1 MHAATQ
7 HQHEQNQQTLVEFPT
22 NLSAVYERIDRFDPE
37 LYARTRNFVK
47 GGVSYLSPYL
57 SRGFIT
63 VPQVVKRLKD
73 RGIGLEQAEKFIQ
86 ELAWREFYT
95 RTWFQKGDGIFED
108 IRHPQEGIERFGI
121 PRAVLESNTGVKA
134 LDTHLASFSVKGYLH
149 NHLRMYLAATICNV
163 AKYHWL
169 EPAQWMYYHLLDGDL
184 ASNALSWQW
193 CAGTFSNKLYYANQ
207 ENINRYTG
215 SQQRGTFL
223 DFDYEDLPT
232 QPVPDHLRRS
242 VEASLPFTPPNTM
255 PLELIDGIP
264 TFIYTHYTLDPTFH
278 EGEEGNRIL
287 VLEPSHFAKHPMSPK
302 TIDFILSL
310 AENIAGIQVFYGAY
324 ADLNLKGIFR
334 DHPVNAHFHGI
345 REEHPS
351 LAPGLQG
358 EFNSFFSFW
367 NKLSKQLR

>member
-1 MHAATQ
+1 
-7 HQHEQNQQTLVEFPT
+7 VEFPT
-22 NLSAVYERIDRFDPE
+22 TLDAVYERIDQFDVAK
-37 LYARTRNFVK
+37 YARSRNFIS

-63 VPQVVKRLKD
+63 VPQVVKRLKE
-73 RGIGLEQAEKFIQ
+73 RGICLEQAEKFIQ

-95 RTWFQKGDGIFED
+95 RTWFQKGDEIFED

-121 PRAVLESNTGVKA
+121 PKAVLQSSTGIQA
-134 LDTHLASFSVKGYLH
+134 LDSALVNFPTTGYLH

-215 SQQRGTFL
+215 SQQTGTFL
-223 DFDYEDLPT
+223 DVDYEDLPS
-232 QPVPDHLRRS
+232 QLVPEHLCRS
-242 VEASLPFTPPNTM
+242 VEAALVFTPPVTK
-255 PLELIDGIP
+255 PLDLQAGIP

-278 EGEEGNRIL
+278 EGEAGNRIL
-287 VLEPSHFAKHPMSPK
+287 VLEPSHFAKHPMALK
-302 TIDFILSL
+302 TMQFIYDL
-310 AENIAGIQVFYGAY
+310 AANIPGLQIYYGEY
-324 ADLNLKGIFR
+324 ASLNLKGVFR
-334 DHPVNAHFHGI
+334 DHPINAHFQGT
-345 REEHPS
+345 REVHPT

-367 NKLSKQLR
+367 NKLSKQLS

>member
-1 MHAATQ
+1 MKFSTKREEIYAQ
-7 HQHEQNQQTLVEFPT
+7 
-22 NLSAVYERIDRFDPE
+22 IDRFDVE
-37 LYARTRNFVK
+37 HYARSRNFIT

-121 PRAVLESNTGVKA
+121 PRAVLSSKTGIQA
-134 LDTHLASFSVKGYLH
+134 LDMYLATFSETGYLH

-184 ASNALSWQW
+184 ASNSLSWQW

-215 SQQRGTFL
+215 SKQRGTFL
-223 DFDYEDLPT
+223 DFEYEELPL
-232 QPVPDHLRRS
+232 QSPPEHLRSS
-242 VEASLPFTPPNTM
+242 VEAALPFTPPNTK

-264 TFIYTHYTLDPTFH
+264 TYVYTHYTMDPTFH
-278 EGEEGNRIL
+278 EGEAGNRIL

-302 TIDFILSL
+302 TIQFILDL
-310 AENIAGIQVFYGAY
+310 AENIPGIQVYYGEY
-324 ADLNLKGIFR
+324 SDLKVHGIFR
-334 DHPVNAHFHGI
+334 DHPINTHFQGV
-345 REEHPS
+345 REAHPS

>member
-1 MHAATQ
+1 
-7 HQHEQNQQTLVEFPT
+7 VEFPT
-22 NLSAVYERIDRFDPE
+22 NLAAVYERIDQFDPE
-37 LYARTRNFVK
+37 NYARSRNFIT

-63 VPQVVKRLKD
+63 VHQVVKRLKD

-95 RTWFQKGDGIFED
+95 RTWFQKGDAIFED

-121 PRAVLESNTGVKA
+121 PKAVLESTTGIQA
-134 LDTHLASFSVKGYLH
+134 LDLALKNFPTTGYLH

-223 DFDYEDLPT
+223 DFEYEDLPL
-232 QPVPDHLRRS
+232 QPVPDHLSRS
-242 VEASLPFTPPNTM
+242 VEAELVFTLPVTK
-255 PLELIDGIP
+255 PLAIKPDVP
-264 TFIYTHYTLDPTFH
+264 TYIYTHYTLDPTFH
-278 EGEEGNRIL
+278 EGEVGNRIL
-287 VLEPSHFAKHPMSPK
+287 VLEPSHFSKHPMAPK
-302 TIDFILSL
+302 TMEFILSL
-310 AENIAGIQVFYGAY
+310 AENIPGIQVYYGEY

-334 DHPVNAHFHGI
+334 DHPINAHFQGI
-345 REEHPS
+345 REAYPS

-367 NKLSKQLR
+367 NKLSRKLS

>member
-1 MHAATQ
+1 MKFSTKR
-7 HQHEQNQQTLVEFPT
+7 EE
-22 NLSAVYERIDRFDPE
+22 VYAQIDRFDTQK
-37 LYARTRNFVK
+37 YARSRNFIT

-63 VPQVVKRLKD
+63 VPQVVQRLKD

-121 PRAVLESNTGVKA
+121 PKAVLTASTGIEA
-134 LDTHLASFSVKGYLH
+134 LDKHLASFFAQGYLH
-149 NHLRMYLAATICNV
+149 NHLRMYLSGTICNV

-215 SQQRGTFL
+215 SDQRGSFL
-223 DFDYEDLPT
+223 DFDYEDLPL
-232 QPVPDHLRRS
+232 QAVPEVLRSS
-242 VEASLPFTPPNTM
+242 VEAELVFTPPATKI
-255 PLELIDGIP
+255 PVLQEGVP

-287 VLEPSHFAKHPMSPK
+287 ILEPSHFAKHPMAPK
-302 TIDFILSL
+302 TIQFILDL
-310 AENIAGIQVFYGAY
+310 AANIPGIQVFYGEY
-324 ADLNLKGIFR
+324 AELKVKGVFR
-334 DHPVNAHFHGI
+334 DHPINSHFQGI
-345 REEHPS
+345 REVHPT

-367 NKLSKQLR
+367 NKLSKQLS

>member
-1 MHAATQ
+1 MKFSTKR
-7 HQHEQNQQTLVEFPT
+7 EE
-22 NLSAVYERIDRFDPE
+22 VYAQIDRFDVE
-37 LYARTRNFVK
+37 KYARSRNFIN

-63 VPQVVKRLKD
+63 VPQVVARLKD
-73 RGIGLEQAEKFIQ
+73 RGIGVEQAEKFIQ

-108 IRHPQEGIERFGI
+108 IRHPQAGIERFGI
-121 PRAVLESNTGVKA
+121 PKAVLHASTGIQA
-134 LDTHLASFSVKGYLH
+134 LDAALVNFPATGYLH

-215 SQQRGTFL
+215 SQQRGSYL
-223 DFDYEDLPT
+223 DFEYEDLPA
-232 QPVPDHLRRS
+232 QAAPGILCSS
-242 VEASLPFTPPNTM
+242 VEAVLDFTPPVTKT
-255 PLELIDGIP
+255 LDIQADLP

-302 TIDFILSL
+302 TIEFILSL
-310 AENIAGIQVFYGAY
+310 AENIPDIQVFYGEY
-324 ADLNLKGIFR
+324 SDLNIKGIFR
-334 DHPVNAHFHGI
+334 DHPINTHFQGV
-345 REEHPS
+345 REVHPS

-367 NKLSKQLR
+367 NKLSKKLS

>member
-1 MHAATQ
+1 MHAATGYQ
-7 HQHEQNQQTLVEFPT
+7 PEQNQQALMEFPT
-22 NLSAVYERIDRFDPE
+22 NLAAVYDRIDQFDVAK
-37 LYARTRNFVK
+37 YARSRNFIT

-95 RTWFQKGDGIFED
+95 RTWFQKGDEIFED

-121 PRAVLESNTGVKA
+121 PKAVLTATTGIKA
-134 LDTHLASFSVKGYLH
+134 FDKHLEAFSSKGYLH

-215 SQQRGTFL
+215 IQQTGTFL
-223 DFDYEDLPT
+223 DVDYEDLPL
-232 QPVPDHLRRS
+232 QPVPGHLSRS
-242 VEASLPFTPPNTM
+242 VEAELAFTPPVTK
-255 PLELIDGIP
+255 PLDLQEGIP
-264 TFIYTHYTLDPTFH
+264 TFVYTHYTLDPTFH
-278 EGEEGNRIL
+278 EGEVGNRIL
-287 VLEPSHFAKHPMSPK
+287 VLEPSHFAKHPMAPK
-302 TIDFILSL
+302 TMQFIYDLAVNIPGLQIYYGEYASL
-310 AENIAGIQVFYGAY
+310 NVKA
-324 ADLNLKGIFR
+324 IFR
-334 DHPVNAHFHGI
+334 DHPINTHFQGV
-345 REEHPS
+345 REVHPM

-358 EFNSFFSFW
+358 EFNSFFSYW
-367 NKLSKQLR
+367 NKLSKKLS

>member
-1 MHAATQ
+1 M
-7 HQHEQNQQTLVEFPT
+7 EFPT
-22 NLSAVYERIDRFDPE
+22 KLDEVYNRIDQFDPQQ
-37 LYARTRNFVK
+37 YARTRNFIT

-95 RTWFQKGDGIFED
+95 RTWFQKGDAIFED

-121 PRAVLESNTGVKA
+121 PKAVLAANTEIKA
-134 LDTHLASFSVKGYLH
+134 LDAHLATFAETGYLH
-149 NHLRMYLAATICNV
+149 NHLRMYLASTICNV

-169 EPAQWMYYHLLDGDL
+169 EPAQWLYYHLLDGDL

-223 DFDYEDLPT
+223 DFDYEDLPS
-232 QPVPDHLRRS
+232 QPVPDHLCRS
-242 VEASLPFTPPNTM
+242 VEALLPFTPPKTLL
-255 PLELIDGIP
+255 LELEADIP

-278 EGEEGNRIL
+278 EGEAGNRIL
-287 VLEPSHFAKHPMSPK
+287 VLEPSHFAKHPMAPK
-302 TIDFILSL
+302 TIEFILSL
-310 AENIAGIQVFYGAY
+310 AENIPGIQVYYGEY

-334 DHPVNAHFHGI
+334 DHPINVHFQGI
-345 REEHPS
+345 REVNPS

-367 NKLSKQLR
+367 NKLSRQLS

>member
-1 MHAATQ
+1 
-7 HQHEQNQQTLVEFPT
+7 VEFPT
-22 NLSAVYERIDRFDPE
+22 TLDAVYERIDQFDVVK
-37 LYARTRNFVK
+37 YARSRNFIT

-63 VPQVVKRLKD
+63 VPQVVARLRD
-73 RGIGLEQAEKFIQ
+73 RGIGMEQAEKFIQ

-108 IRHPQEGIERFGI
+108 IRHPQEGIERFGV
-121 PRAVLESNTGVKA
+121 PKAVLQSTTGIQA
-134 LDTHLASFSVKGYLH
+134 LDSALVNFPTTGYLH

-215 SQQRGTFL
+215 SQQRGSYL
-223 DFDYEDLPT
+223 DFEYEDLPS
-232 QPVPDHLRRS
+232 QPAPEILCSS
-242 VEASLPFTPPNTM
+242 VEAELVFTPPVTKA
-255 PLELIDGIP
+255 LDIQADLP

-287 VLEPSHFAKHPMSPK
+287 VLEPSHFDKHPMSPR
-302 TIDFILSL
+302 TMQFIYDL
-310 AENIAGIQVFYGAY
+310 AANIPGLQIYYGEY
-324 ADLNLKGIFR
+324 RDLNTKGIFR
-334 DHPVNAHFHGI
+334 DHPINAHFQGI
-345 REEHPS
+345 REVHPS

-367 NKLSKQLR
+367 NKLSKQLS

>member
-1 MHAATQ
+1 
-7 HQHEQNQQTLVEFPT
+7 VEFPT
-22 NLSAVYERIDRFDPE
+22 TLDAVYERIDRFDVE
-37 LYARTRNFVK
+37 KYARSRNFIS

-108 IRHPQEGIERFGI
+108 IRHPQAGIERFGV
-121 PRAVLESNTGVKA
+121 PKAVLQASTGIQA
-134 LDTHLASFSVKGYLH
+134 LDSALVNFPTTGYLH

-215 SQQRGTFL
+215 SQQQRTYL
-223 DFDYEDLPT
+223 DFDYEDLPL
-232 QPVPDHLRRS
+232 QPAPEILRSS
-242 VEASLPFTPPNTM
+242 VEAELVFTPPVTKA
-255 PLELIDGIP
+255 IDIQADFP

-287 VLEPSHFAKHPMSPK
+287 VIEPSHFAKHPMSPQ
-302 TIDFILSL
+302 TMQFIYDL
-310 AENIAGIQVFYGAY
+310 AANIPGLQIYYGEY
-324 ADLNLKGIFR
+324 ASLNLKGVFR
-334 DHPVNAHFHGI
+334 DHPINAHFQGT
-345 REEHPS
+345 REVHPT
-351 LAPGLQG
+351 LAQGLQG

-367 NKLSKQLR
+367 NKLSKKLS

>member
-1 MHAATQ
+1 M
-7 HQHEQNQQTLVEFPT
+7 EFPT
-22 NLSAVYERIDRFDPE
+22 KLRDVLAQIDQFDPDH
-37 LYARTRNFVK
+37 YARTRNFIN

-63 VPQVVKRLKD
+63 VPQIVKRLKD

-95 RTWFQKGDGIFED
+95 RTWFQKGDAIFED
-108 IRHPQEGIERFGI
+108 IRHPQEGIERFGV
-121 PRAVLESNTGVKA
+121 PKALLASQTGIKA
-134 LDTHLASFSVKGYLH
+134 LDTHLSSFPDSGYLH

-215 SQQRGTFL
+215 IHQRGTFL
-223 DFDYEDLPT
+223 DFDYEDLPL
-232 QPVPDHLRRS
+232 QAVPEILRSS
-242 VEASLPFTPPNTM
+242 VEAELTFTPPTIK

-264 TFIYTHYTLDPTFH
+264 TFIYTHYTLDPSFR

-287 VLEPSHFAKHPMSPK
+287 VLEPSHFAKHPMAPK
-302 TIDFILSL
+302 TMEFILSL
-310 AENIAGIQVFYGAY
+310 AENIPGIQIYYGEY
-324 ADLNLKGIFR
+324 ADLQVKGIFR
-334 DHPVNAHFHGI
+334 DHPINTHFQGI
-345 REEHPS
+345 REVYPS
-351 LAPGLQG
+351 LAPGLSG

>member
-1 MHAATQ
+1 
-7 HQHEQNQQTLVEFPT
+7 VEFPT
-22 NLSAVYERIDRFDPE
+22 NLSAVYERIDQFDPE
-37 LYARTRNFVK
+37 LYARTRNFVN

-63 VPQVVKRLKD
+63 VPQVVQRLKD

-108 IRHPQEGIERFGI
+108 IRHPQEGVLYSGM
-121 PRAVLESNTGVKA
+121 PAAVLEANTGIKA
-134 LDTHLASFSVKGYLH
+134 LDSHFGAFFESGYLH
-149 NHLRMYLAATICNV
+149 NHLRMYLAAITCNV
-163 AKYHWL
+163 GKYHWQA
-169 EPAQWMYYHLLDGDL
+169 PASWLYYHLLDGDL

-215 SQQRGTFL
+215 SQQTGTFL
-223 DFDYEDLPT
+223 DVDYEDLPS
-232 QPVPDHLRRS
+232 QPIPEHLCRS
-242 VEASLPFTPPNTM
+242 VEAELAFTPPVTK
-255 PLELIDGIP
+255 PLDLQEGIP

-278 EGEEGNRIL
+278 EGEESNRIL
-287 VLEPSHFAKHPMSPK
+287 VLEPSHFAKHPMAPK
-302 TIDFILSL
+302 TMQFIYDL
-310 AENIAGIQVFYGAY
+310 AENIPGIQIYYGEY
-324 ADLNLKGIFR
+324 ASLNLKGVFR
-334 DHPVNAHFHGI
+334 DHPINAHFQGT
-345 REEHPS
+345 REVHPT

-367 NKLSKQLR
+367 NKLSKQLS

>member
-1 MHAATQ
+1 M
-7 HQHEQNQQTLVEFPT
+7 EFPT
-22 NLSAVYERIDRFDPE
+22 NLAAVYERIDQFDPGN
-37 LYARTRNFVK
+37 YSRSRNFIT

-73 RGIGLEQAEKFIQ
+73 RGIELAQGEKFIQ

-95 RTWFQKGDGIFED
+95 RTWFQKGDAIFED
-108 IRHPQEGIERFGI
+108 IRQPQEGIERFGN
-121 PRAVLESNTGVKA
+121 PKAVLESSTGIQA
-134 LDTHLASFSVKGYLH
+134 LDSAIKNFPTTGYLH

-223 DFDYEDLPT
+223 DFDYEDLPSKL
-232 QPVPDHLRRS
+232 VPDHLCRS
-242 VEASLPFTPPNTM
+242 VEAELLFTPPTTKPM
-255 PLELIDGIP
+255 ELIDGIP

-278 EGEEGNRIL
+278 EGEAGNRIL
-287 VLEPSHFAKHPMSPK
+287 VLEPSHFSKHPMAPK
-302 TIDFILSL
+302 TMEFILSL
-310 AENIAGIQVFYGAY
+310 AENIPGIQVYYGEY

-334 DHPVNAHFHGI
+334 DHPINAHFQGI
-345 REEHPS
+345 REAYPS

-367 NKLSKQLR
+367 NKLSRQLS

>member
-1 MHAATQ
+1 MKFSTKREEILAQ
-7 HQHEQNQQTLVEFPT
+7 
-22 NLSAVYERIDRFDPE
+22 IDRFDVAK
-37 LYARTRNFVK
+37 YARSRNFIT

-73 RGIGLEQAEKFIQ
+73 CGIGLEQAEKFIQ

-121 PRAVLESNTGVKA
+121 PRAVLASNTGIQA
-134 LDTHLASFSVKGYLH
+134 LDTHLASFPETGYLH

-215 SQQRGTFL
+215 SKQRGTFL
-223 DFDYEDLPT
+223 DFEYEELPL
-232 QPVPDHLRRS
+232 QAAPEHLRSS
-242 VEASLPFTPPNTM
+242 VEAALPFTPPKTK

-264 TFIYTHYTLDPTFH
+264 NFIYTHYTLDPTFH
-278 EGEEGNRIL
+278 EGEAGNRIL

-310 AENIAGIQVFYGAY
+310 AENIAGIQVFYGEY

-334 DHPVNAHFHGI
+334 
-345 REEHPS
+345 
-351 LAPGLQG
+351 
-358 EFNSFFSFW
+358 
-367 NKLSKQLR
+367 

>member
-1 MHAATQ
+1 M
-7 HQHEQNQQTLVEFPT
+7 EFPT
-22 NLSAVYERIDRFDPE
+22 NLAEVYQRIDQFDPE
-37 LYARTRNFVK
+37 QYARTRNFIT

-95 RTWFQKGDGIFED
+95 RTWFQKGDAIFED
-108 IRHPQEGIERFGI
+108 IRHPQEGIERLGI
-121 PRAVLESNTGVKA
+121 PRAILEAKTGIKA
-134 LDTHLASFSVKGYLH
+134 LDTHLATFAETGYLH

-223 DFDYEDLPT
+223 DLDYEDLPS
-232 QPVPDHLRRS
+232 QHAPNHLQRS
-242 VEASLPFTPPNTM
+242 VEAELVFTPPKTE
-255 PLELIDGIP
+255 PLVIQSDVP

-278 EGEEGNRIL
+278 EGEAGNRIL
-287 VLEPSHFAKHPMSPK
+287 VLEPSHFAKHPMAPK
-302 TIDFILSL
+302 TIEFILSL
-310 AENIAGIQVFYGAY
+310 AENIPGIQVYYGEY

-334 DHPVNAHFHGI
+334 DHPINVHFQGV
-345 REEHPS
+345 REVHPS

-367 NKLSKQLR
+367 NKLSRQLS

>member
-1 MHAATQ
+1 
-7 HQHEQNQQTLVEFPT
+7 VEFPT
-22 NLSAVYERIDRFDPE
+22 NLAEVYQRIDQFDPE
-37 LYARTRNFVK
+37 QYARTRNFIT

-95 RTWFQKGDGIFED
+95 RTWFQKGDAIFED
-108 IRHPQEGIERFGI
+108 IRHPQEGVLFRGI
-121 PRAVLESNTGVKA
+121 PAAVLESKTGIRA
-134 LDTHLASFSVKGYLH
+134 LDTQLASFPEKGYLH

-223 DFDYEDLPT
+223 DFDYEDLPS
-232 QPVPDHLRRS
+232 QPAPDHLRSS
-242 VEASLPFTPPNTM
+242 VEASLPFTPPATK
-255 PLELIDGIP
+255 PLALIDGLP
-264 TFIYTHYTLDPTFH
+264 TYIYTHYTLDPTFH
-278 EGEEGNRIL
+278 EGEAGNRIL
-287 VLEPSHFAKHPMSPK
+287 VLEPSHFAKYPMAPK
-302 TIDFILSL
+302 TIEFILSL
-310 AENIAGIQVFYGAY
+310 AENIAGIQVFYGEY
-324 ADLNLKGIFR
+324 ADLKVHGIFR
-334 DHPVNAHFHGI
+334 DHPINAHFQGI
-345 REEHPS
+345 REVHPS

>member
-1 MHAATQ
+1 MVFSA
-7 HQHEQNQQTLVEFPT
+7 
-22 NLSAVYERIDRFDPE
+22 NLDAVYERIDQFDPE
-37 LYARTRNFVK
+37 RYARTRNYLN

-63 VPQVVKRLKD
+63 VPQVVARLKD

-121 PRAVLESNTGVKA
+121 PKAVLTATTGIEA
-134 LDTHLASFSVKGYLH
+134 LDKHLASFSAHGYLH
-149 NHLRMYLAATICNV
+149 NHLRMYLSGTICNV

-193 CAGTFSNKLYYANQ
+193 CAGTFSNKLYFANQ

-215 SQQRGTFL
+215 SQQTGTFL
-223 DFDYEDLPT
+223 DADYEDLPS
-232 QPVPDHLRRS
+232 QPVPEILRSS
-242 VEASLPFTPPNTM
+242 VEAELTFTPPLTK
-255 PLELIDGIP
+255 PLNFQEGVP

-287 VLEPSHFAKHPMSPK
+287 VLEPSHFAKHPMSPR
-302 TIDFILSL
+302 TMQFIYDL
-310 AENIAGIQVFYGAY
+310 AENIPGMQIYYGEY
-324 ADLNLKGIFR
+324 SDLPVRGMFR
-334 DHPVNAHFHGI
+334 DHPINAHFQGV
-345 REEHPS
+345 REEHPT
-351 LAPGLQG
+351 LAPGLVG

-367 NKLSKQLR
+367 NKLSKKLS

>member
-1 MHAATQ
+1 MKFSTKR
-7 HQHEQNQQTLVEFPT
+7 EE
-22 NLSAVYERIDRFDPE
+22 VYAQIDRFDTQK
-37 LYARTRNFVK
+37 YARSRNFIT

-63 VPQVVKRLKD
+63 VPQVVQRLKD

-121 PRAVLESNTGVKA
+121 PKAVLTASTGIEA
-134 LDTHLASFSVKGYLH
+134 LDKHLASFSAQGYLH
-149 NHLRMYLAATICNV
+149 NHLRMYLSGTICNV

-215 SQQRGTFL
+215 SDQRGSFL
-223 DFDYEDLPT
+223 DFDYEDLPL
-232 QPVPDHLRRS
+232 QAVPEVLRSS
-242 VEASLPFTPPNTM
+242 VEAELVFTPPATKT
-255 PLELIDGIP
+255 PVLQEGVP

-287 VLEPSHFAKHPMSPK
+287 VLEPSHFAKHPMAPK
-302 TIDFILSL
+302 SIQFILDL
-310 AENIAGIQVFYGAY
+310 AANIPEIQVFYGEY
-324 ADLNLKGIFR
+324 AELKVKGVFR
-334 DHPVNAHFHGI
+334 DHPINSHFQGI
-345 REEHPS
+345 REVHPT

-367 NKLSKQLR
+367 NKLSKQLS